1 MFHFQTIEA
10 RLISLNSA
18 LERIMPLIPIG
29 GVVAG
34 LLFYRVFAPLKPI
47 VNALFAFITFSSALA
62 ISPKRFFGALTKIKP
77 IALFLLWASVIM
89 PLLSFTLA
97 SLLFT
102 DPNLVTGFVLLT
114 SIPTAMVGYVWSG
127 IYHGDEPLS
136 LVLILVSTLLGPI
149 LTPLTVKIFAQK
161 TVSIDT
167 RAMIIS
173 LLMMIVLPSLVG
185 MLVNHTVGDKRTKK
199 ITPSLKLFTKIALFA
214 IVTIN
219 ISQIAPTLL
228 KKATLAYIPI
238 ALLAAT
244 LALLGFPASHALG
257 KLARL
262 PLEESKSLTFAAS
275 MRNISASMVLAINY
289 FPPMTALPIIFG
301 IITQQSICA
310 IMASVLYGPKR
321 KEQLK

>member
-214 IVTIN
+214 IVT
-219 ISQIAPTLL
+219 
-228 KKATLAYIPI
+228 LAYIPI
-238 ALLAAT
+238 ALLSAT

-321 KEQLK
+321 KEHLK

>member
-10 RLISLNSA
+10 RLVSLNRV

-29 GVVAG
+29 GVVTG
-34 LLFYRVFAPLKPI
+34 LLFYRIFAPLKPI
-47 VNALFAFITFSSALA
+47 VNVLFAFITFSSALA
-62 ISPKRFFGALTKIKP
+62 ISPKRFFSALTKIKP
-77 IALFLLWASVIM
+77 IALFLLWANVIM
-89 PLLSFTLA
+89 PVLSFTLA
-97 SLLFT
+97 SLLFS

-114 SIPTAMVGYVWSG
+114 SIPTAMVGHVWSG

-149 LTPLTVKIFAQK
+149 LTPLTVKLFAQK
-161 TVSIDT
+161 TVSIDVK
-167 RAMIIS
+167 AMVMS
-173 LLMMIVLPSLVG
+173 LSMMIVLPSMVG
-185 MLVNHTVGDKRTKK
+185 MLVNHAAGDERTKK
-199 ITPSLKLFTKIALFA
+199 ITPSLKPFTKIALFT

-228 KKATLAYIPI
+228 QKATLAYIPI
-238 ALLAAT
+238 ALLAAA

-257 KLARL
+257 KIARL
-262 PLEESKSLTFAAS
+262 PLEENKSLTFAAS

-310 IMASVLYGPKR
+310 IMASVLYGPKHT
-321 KEQLK
+321 EQLK